1 MSAKTEMA
9 LEECQWAAMTVE
21 PPIDP
26 IRIFNDDPSIDD
38 HFISRLRAI
47 IGARLY
53 ARGFTKTDVS
63 KLFRQTFNAT
73 DRQIQR
79 AAKYFDEPRFRNLT
93 NKPPCKH

>member
-1 MSAKTEMA
+1 MA
-9 LEECQWAAMTVE
+9 IEECEIAAMTVD

-26 IRIFNDDPSIDD
+26 IRIFKDDPAEDD

-53 ARGFTKTDVS
+53 AKGFTKTEVS

-79 AAKYFDEPRFRNLT
+79 AAKYFSEPRFRNFSR
-93 NKPPCKH
+93 